1 MNIRSMCPLKHANGA
16 AAQVT
21 VNVFVWAEGVEFDIP
36 TSQEPGTLAPQSGDE
51 YGSGPVS
58 MPASIIEKAAG
69 ALVTAPIIGPY
80 MLATQLAASK
90 VAAVARLFGFSRPID
105 VSPLNALVPRPA
117 GNLTNYNLP
126 DPSTKLSL
134 DIKQELTVD
143 PRITGIGGADELDI
157 RSIAMR
163 ESYLTQFTWG
173 TATPTE
179 TMLWNCR
186 VNPVLHDTMISEFH
200 LTPAA
205 HVSLPFRLWRGSME
219 FRFQVVSS
227 GFHKGRLAIAYDPNY
242 FQSAEYNIQYTR
254 IVDISE
260 EKDFTVKIG
269 WGNQYSWLRTRNP
282 AVNTFPFTAGTLGPS
297 STAFDMA

>member
-1 MNIRSMCPLKHANGA
+1 
-16 AAQVT
+16 
-21 VNVFVWAEGVEFDIP
+21 
-36 TSQEPGTLAPQSGDE
+36 
-51 YGSGPVS
+51 

-282 AVNTFPFTAGTLGPS
+282 L
-297 STAFDMA
+297 